1 MRKEACAAAA
11 HASRGHRLSSKKEAK
26 MSELLALVHKDF
38 LTLSLSSFQGDT
50 DLNSRP
56 LRGKT
61 YENRKLDIL
70 RMFTMQKKVQVRK
83 RQVRQNKDS
92 CGGKGFEYV
101 NTQPL
106 EELKLVWL
114 L

>member
-1 MRKEACAAAA
+1 MRKEASTAIAQAFW
-11 HASRGHRLSSKKEAK
+11 GHRLSSKKEAK
-26 MSELLALVHKDF
+26 MLEPPALFTRIF
-38 LTLSLSSFQGDT
+38 LPSLFFFQGDT

-56 LRGKT
+56 LREKT

-70 RMFTMQKKVQVRK
+70 RMFTMQKEAQARK
-83 RQVRQNKDS
+83 RQVLRNKDS
-92 CGGKGFEYV
+92 CGGKESEDV